1 MERYLND
8 KIIHAGEMGLQFL
21 MEGMKYKDNKDF
33 SSATRSYAVSWGFN
47 SYQEDAELMEVCD
60 KLIVS
65 CGVDHEDIQYFH
77 EYGREVVDY
86 CFNLENLVN
95 IVSGKPLGKRFN
107 PPKGI
112 FD

>member
-1 MERYLND
+1 
-8 KIIHAGEMGLQFL
+8 
-21 MEGMKYKDNKDF
+21 
-33 SSATRSYAVSWGFN
+33 
-47 SYQEDAELMEVCD
+47 
-60 KLIVS
+60 VS
-65 CGVDHEDIQYFH
+65 CGVDHEDLQYFH